1 MVGQIVKLKQACL
14 GNEPGTLGVC
24 YEDYYIGHEGSSFIF
39 ENGNYVVFDLEE
51 QKLFLENVAF
61 STEISGYRFMN
72 VMKLSQ
78 DFNRGVF
85 NSYLYKKS

>member
-39 ENGNYVVFDLEE
+39 KNGNYDGFDLEE
-51 QKLFLENVAF
+51 QKLFLEKVGLSIELSDYQF
-61 STEISGYRFMN
+61 TN

-78 DFNRGVF
+78 DFDRGIFDSV
-85 NSYLYKKS
+85 LKRG

>member
-24 YEDYYIGHEGSSFIF
+24 YDG
-39 ENGNYVVFDLEE
+39 FDLEE
-51 QKLFLENVAF
+51 QKLFLEKVAF
-61 STEISGYRFMN
+61 SKELSGYRFMN

-78 DFNRGVF
+78 DFDRGVF